1 MICSRLATMP
11 DGTLEITIRIAASLE
26 TVDAAAWDAC
36 AMPPGGEDNP
46 FVSHAFLIALERS
59 GSVGRRSGWLPQYLL
74 AEAADGTLLG
84 GVPLYVKSH
93 SSGEYVFDHGWA
105 DAFERAGGSYYPK
118 LQVAVPFT
126 PAPGPRLL
134 VRPGEAAEAVADAL
148 CQALVQVTEGNRF
161 SSCHV
166 TFCREE
172 EWQRLATHGFLR
184 RLGQQYH
191 WHNQGYAS
199 FDDFL
204 AALNS
209 RKRKA
214 IRKEREAVR
223 QAGLVLRALSG
234 EALEK
239 RHWDAF
245 FGFYMDTGSRKWG
258 RPYLTRSFFDHI
270 GRTMADRIVLVMAE
284 KPDGELVAGAL
295 NLRGGDTLYGRNWG
309 CVEDY
314 RFLHFEACYYQAIDY
329 AIAHGL
335 KRVEAGAQGEHK
347 IQRGYLPVPT
357 YSAHW
362 IADPGFRRA
371 VDDYLKRERPA
382 IENQIADLAT
392 LSPFRQEN
400 QD

>member
-1 MICSRLATMP
+1 MP
-11 DGTLEITIRIAASLE
+11 DGTLELAVRIADSLE
-26 TVDAAAWDAC
+26 TVAATDWDAC
-36 AMPPGGEDNP
+36 ATPEGGDDNP

-59 GSVGRRSGWLPQYLL
+59 NSVGRRAGWLPQYLL
-74 AEAADGTLLG
+74 AETAAGDLLG
-84 GVPLYVKSH
+84 CVPLYVKSN
-93 SSGEYVFDHGWA
+93 SYGEYVFDHGWA
-105 DAFERAGGSYYPK
+105 DAYERAGGSYYPK
-118 LQVAVPFT
+118 LQVAIPFT

-134 VRPGEAAEAVADAL
+134 VRPGEAADAVADAL
-148 CQALVQVTEGNRF
+148 CEALVQVTRSSKF

-172 EWQRLATHGFLR
+172 EWQRLARHGFLR

-191 WHNQGYAS
+191 WNNEGYGS

-223 QAGLVLRALSG
+223 DSGLIVRPLSG
-234 EALEK
+234 EQIET

-245 FGFYMDTGSRKWG
+245 FAFYMDTGSRKWG
-258 RPYLTRSFFDHI
+258 QPYLTRAFFDQI
-270 GRTMADRIVLVMAE
+270 GRTMADKIVLVMAE

-295 NLRGGDTLYGRNWG
+295 NLRGRDTLFGRNWG

-329 AIAHGL
+329 AIEHGL

-347 IQRGYLPVPT
+347 IQRGYLPVPI

-371 VDDYLKRERPA
+371 VDDYLQRERPA
-382 IENQIADLAT
+382 IESQIADLAT
-392 LSPFRQEN
+392 LSPFKKEDQS
-400 QD
+400 

>member
-1 MICSRLATMP
+1 MP
-11 DGTLEITIRIAASLE
+11 DGMLELNVRIADSLE
-26 TVDAAAWDAC
+26 LVPAQSWDAC
-36 AMPPGGEDNP
+36 AMPEGDEDNP

-59 GSVGRRSGWLPQYLL
+59 KSVGRRSGWLPQYLL
-74 AEAADGTLLG
+74 AETAAGDLLG
-84 GVPLYVKSH
+84 CVPLYVKSH
-93 SSGEYVFDHGWA
+93 SYGEYVFDHGWA

-118 LQVAVPFT
+118 LQVAIPFT

-134 VRPGEAAEAVADAL
+134 LRPGETADAVADAL
-148 CQALVQVTEGNRF
+148 CEALVQVTRSNKF

-172 EWQRLATHGFLR
+172 EWQRLAAHKFLR

-191 WHNQGYAS
+191 WHNENYAS

-214 IRKEREAVR
+214 IRKERQAVR
-223 QAGLVLRALSG
+223 DAGLIVRPLSG
-234 EALEK
+234 EQIEK

-245 FGFYMDTGSRKWG
+245 FAFYMDTGSRKWG
-258 RPYLTRSFFDHI
+258 QPYLTREFFHQI
-270 GRTMADRIVLVMAE
+270 GRTMADSIVLVMAE
-284 KPDGELVAGAL
+284 KTDGELVAGAL
-295 NLRGGDTLYGRNWG
+295 NLRGKDTLYGRNWG
-309 CVEDY
+309 CTEDY

-347 IQRGYLPVPT
+347 IQRGYMPVPT
-357 YSAHW
+357 YSAHY
-362 IADPGFRRA
+362 IADSNFRRA
-371 VDDYLKRERPA
+371 VEDFLDRERDA
-382 IENQIADLAT
+382 VEHQIAGLAT
-392 LSPFRQEN
+392 LSPFKQED
-400 QD
+400 QP

>member
-1 MICSRLATMP
+1 MP
-11 DGTLEITIRIAASLE
+11 DGTLELAVRIADTLE
-26 TVDAAAWDAC
+26 GVAAAEWNAC
-36 AMPPGGEDNP
+36 ATPEGSDDNP

-59 GSVGRRSGWLPQYLL
+59 RSVGRRSGWLPQYLL
-74 AEAADGTLLG
+74 AETTDGRLLG
-84 GVPLYVKSH
+84 CAPLYVKSN
-93 SSGEYVFDHGWA
+93 SYGEYVFDHGWA
-105 DAFERAGGSYYPK
+105 DAYERAGGSYYPK

-134 VRPGEAAEAVADAL
+134 VRPGETAGAVADAL
-148 CQALVQVTEGNRF
+148 CEALVEITRGNKF

-172 EWQRLATHGFLR
+172 EWQRLAQHGFLR

-191 WHNQGYAS
+191 WHNEGYGS

-204 AALNS
+204 SALNS

-223 QAGLVLRALSG
+223 DSGLIVRPLSG
-234 EALEK
+234 DQIEK

-245 FGFYMDTGSRKWG
+245 FAFYMDTGSRKWG
-258 RPYLTRSFFDHI
+258 QPYLTRAFFDQI

-284 KPDGELVAGAL
+284 KPDGEPVAGAL
-295 NLRGGDTLYGRNWG
+295 NLKGRDTLFGRNWG

-329 AIAHGL
+329 AIEHGL

-371 VDDYLKRERPA
+371 VDDYLQRERPA
-382 IENQIADLAT
+382 IEAQIADLAT
-392 LSPFRQEN
+392 LSPFRKANEI
-400 QD
+400 

>member
-1 MICSRLATMP
+1 MP
-11 DGTLEITIRIAASLE
+11 DGTLELAVRIADSLE
-26 TVDAAAWDAC
+26 TVPASAWDAC
-36 AMPPGGEDNP
+36 ALPPEGDGNP
-46 FVSHAFLIALERS
+46 FLGHAFLIALERS
-59 GSVGRRSGWLPQYLL
+59 KSVGRRSGWLPQYLL
-74 AEAADGTLLG
+74 AETADGTLLG
-84 GVPLYVKSH
+84 CAPLYVKSH
-93 SSGEYVFDHGWA
+93 SYGEYVFDHGWA
-105 DAFERAGGSYYPK
+105 DAFERAGGNYYPK

-134 VRPGEAAEAVADAL
+134 LRPGDAADAVADAL
-148 CQALVQVTEGNRF
+148 CEALVQVTQASRF

-172 EWQRLATHGFLR
+172 EWQRLSGHGFLR
-184 RLGQQYH
+184 RLGQQFH
-191 WHNQGYAS
+191 WRNDGYAS

-214 IRKEREAVR
+214 IRKERQAVR
-223 QAGLVLRALSG
+223 EAGLTVRALSG
-234 EALEK
+234 NEIEK

-245 FGFYMDTGSRKWG
+245 FAFYMDTGSRKWG
-258 RPYLTRSFFDHI
+258 QPYLTRSFFDHI
-270 GRTMADRIVLVMAE
+270 GRTMADSIVLVMAE
-284 KPDGELVAGAL
+284 KPDGEPVAGAL
-295 NLRGGDTLYGRNWG
+295 NLRGRDALYGRNWG

-357 YSAHW
+357 YSAHF

-371 VDDYLKRERPA
+371 VEDFLSRERPM
-382 IENQIADLAT
+382 IERQIAGLAT
-392 LSPFRQEN
+392 LSPFRKPNEGSN
-400 QD
+400 